1 MLKEEANN
9 MNLLSNF
16 SGAGLLDYGLM
27 DGGNK
32 ILLQCEADE
41 IALQVLRGT
50 FPDIPKHGDIFS
62 LSQAV
67 YKVYGI
73 DTQNCA
79 FVGGCPCQQHS
90 NANPNK
96 KFMPESRLLYK
107 LVDLCEE
114 CKPRFLLVENVEGF
128 TTDPNGLA
136 WLHHNMREIGYQGH
150 SIMFP
155 AMILGAPHK
164 RMRVFIL
171 FTRDKIISENDE
183 QQKYI
188 EDFKNQIITMDVIPG
203 IWHEHFRYNPK
214 FDIVKISSG
223 KQPAYVK
230 KALKLIG
237 NAVVYDVA
245 LFIGKSLNLLSE
257 YFYDSEI
264 GQKITKTTQPL
275 NNSIDFGLYWEYVCL
290 NSLTRIAHSLGFATK
305 YEKKAIEMKTS
316 EPDNVYIHTLSI
328 SEKSN
333 YDTPLA
339 SDGSIKSG
347 GITKGLRLLIK
358 DFKINTWISPEFNAW
373 LMGMT
378 ACPDLLKNVWKVS
391 GVPQR

>member
-1 MLKEEANN
+1 
-9 MNLLSNF
+9 
-16 SGAGLLDYGLM
+16 
-27 DGGNK
+27 
-32 ILLQCEADE
+32 
-41 IALQVLRGT
+41 
-50 FPDIPKHGDIFS
+50 
-62 LSQAV
+62 
-67 YKVYGI
+67 
-73 DTQNCA
+73 
-79 FVGGCPCQQHS
+79 
-90 NANPNK
+90 
-96 KFMPESRLLYK
+96 
-107 LVDLCEE
+107 
-114 CKPRFLLVENVEGF
+114 
-128 TTDPNGLA
+128 
-136 WLHHNMREIGYQGH
+136 MREIGYQGH

-237 NAVVYDVA
+237 NAVVYDGA

-290 NSLTRIAHSLGFATK
+290 NSLTRIAPHSLGFATK

-378 ACPDLLKNVWKVS
+378 ACPDLLKNIWKAS
-391 GVPQR
+391 GVPQS